1 MGNMRTKAAASIAA
15 ALLSGTVLSV
25 ITAAPAHAAD
35 ACRHTFHHEDRNG
48 RVANVPTDGGGCT
61 LRQGDSGDAVKALQ
75 VALKQCYGHNLSID
89 GQFGP
94 RTRDALI
101 TAQKN
106 AGTAADGIYG
116 RNTFVKIKW
125 PYFAEAVA
133 TCHPF
138 GV

>member
-1 MGNMRTKAAASIAA
+1 MRTKVAASIAA
-15 ALLSGTVLSV
+15 ALLTGTVLSV
-25 ITAAPAHAAD
+25 ITAAPANAAD
-35 ACRHTFHHEDRNG
+35 ACHATFHHEDRNG
-48 RVANVPTDGGGCT
+48 RVAKLPARGSDGCT
-61 LRQGDSGDAVKALQ
+61 MRQGDSGDAVKALQ

-101 TAQKN
+101 SAQKN

-116 RNTFVKIKW
+116 PNTFSKIKW

-133 TCHPF
+133 TCHPY